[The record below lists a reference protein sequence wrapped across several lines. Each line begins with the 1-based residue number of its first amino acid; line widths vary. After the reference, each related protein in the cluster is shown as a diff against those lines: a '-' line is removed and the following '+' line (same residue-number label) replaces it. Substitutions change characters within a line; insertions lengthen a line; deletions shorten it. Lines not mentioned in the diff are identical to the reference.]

1 MPIPSTNTIFGSY
14 NVHVAAPKNSS
25 ILKLESIG
33 LILIGIL
40 ALLFILIRY
49 WHYIAWSAR

>member
-1 MPIPSTNTIFGSY
+1 MA
-14 NVHVAAPKNSS
+14 VPKNSP

-33 LILIGIL
+33 LILIGVL